1 MRNLRIVC
9 LVLFGVLLTAPGARA
24 ADDVGLIT
32 GGEKG
37 TYYRFGLD
45 LQNLMKGRGFN
56 LAVHPSRG
64 SVENIYAVYQRP
76 GVQMGIVQSDVL
88 AFVSRV
94 ETDPLLKLI
103 AKKTKMVFP
112 LYNEEVH
119 LVGKRDIASF
129 DDLTGRRV
137 AIGREGSGTYLTSR
151 LLFKLSEVNPAE
163 MVPIDTGEALGAL
176 RAGRV
181 DAMFYVAGY
190 PVKLFTDDVK
200 EADMLTVIPI
210 TNKSVIE
217 FYPNVELPART
228 YPWQPTAVQTVAVK
242 SVLVSF
248 DFRRKDCDTV
258 GRFAS
263 VIAKQMPWLTENG
276 HQKWKTVD
284 LNFPLRGWEQY
295 DCVRKALG
303 KPPLPAAARTG
314 GTAGT
319 ANPVSDAIK
328 NALGN

>member
-1 MRNLRIVC
+1 
-9 LVLFGVLLTAPGARA
+9 
-24 ADDVGLIT
+24 
-32 GGEKG
+32 
-37 TYYRFGLD
+37 
-45 LQNLMKGRGFN
+45 
-56 LAVHPSRG
+56 
-64 SVENIYAVYQRP
+64 
-76 GVQMGIVQSDVL
+76 
-88 AFVSRV
+88 VS
-94 ETDPLLKLI
+94 
-103 AKKTKMVFP
+103 
-112 LYNEEVH
+112 
-119 LVGKRDIASF
+119 
-129 DDLTGRRV
+129 
-137 AIGREGSGTYLTSR
+137 
-151 LLFKLSEVNPAE
+151 PAE
-163 MVPIDTGEALGAL
+163 MVPIDTGEALAAL

-200 EADMLTVIPI
+200 EADVLAVIPI

-217 FYPNVELPART
+217 FYPNVELPAGT
-228 YPWQPTAVQTVAVK
+228 YAWQQAAVQTVAVK

-248 DFRRKDCDTV
+248 DFRRKDCETV

-276 HQKWKTVD
+276 HSKWKTVD

-319 ANPVSDAIK
+319 TNPVSDAIK